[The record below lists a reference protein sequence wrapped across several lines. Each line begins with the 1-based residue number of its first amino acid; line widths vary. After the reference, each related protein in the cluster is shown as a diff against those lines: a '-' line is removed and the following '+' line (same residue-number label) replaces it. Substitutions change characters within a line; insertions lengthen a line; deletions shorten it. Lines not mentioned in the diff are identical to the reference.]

1 MSDPREEEFERQR
14 SRALHDVERW
24 TAKQPEQ
31 PGPDRPDPIHVL
43 RVVPHNEPDAALYL
57 LARWSLIA
65 RLRRDAEGS
74 GDRVEDLGTDALLL
88 AQAAQRGEFGMGELL
103 IIGLAKQ
110 GHWVRW
116 EPPAP
121 MEPVP
126 GSPGAT
132 AARN

>member
-1 MSDPREEEFERQR
+1 MTGPAEEFERQR
-14 SRALHDVERW
+14 SQALHDVERW

-31 PGPDRPDPIHVL
+31 PGPDRPDPIHVV
-43 RVVPHNEPDAALYL
+43 RVVMHNEPDAALYL

-65 RLRRDAEGS
+65 RLRRDAEAS

-103 IIGLAKQ
+103 IIGLVKQ

-126 GSPGAT
+126 GSPD
-132 AARN
+132 ARAQRN